1 MFLETLTAARDLGRL
16 HEIASILIRFGF
28 SDLVRRLGISH
39 ALERAGRVLHWRE
52 SENRVDMD
60 LPERVCKALEDL
72 GPTFIKLGQILSARV
87 DLFSPEWIRAFEKL
101 QDDVPSLPFE
111 KIKEQIEKDLGQ
123 SLDEIFSHVDVEAFA
138 AASIAQVHRASLKDG
153 AEVILKVRRPGI
165 EKKVEPDLRLL
176 ARLAEISESNMS
188 ELKRYHPIEI
198 VRQFSLSLRR
208 EMDLAGECRF
218 SERIAKNL
226 KADRNI
232 IIPKV
237 YWEWTSERLNVQQF
251 IDGVRGRYVDKLEQY
266 GIDRK
271 LIAKRGAHAVLKMVL
286 VDGLFHAD
294 PHLGNLICLPG
305 NKVAFIDFGM
315 VGRISKKRREQ
326 IIDLLYALVKKDAQ
340 GVVTVLDDWVAEGR
354 IDEDVLVIEIETFL
368 DHYHGLNLKDLDFSA
383 MLTDLISIL
392 REHELSLPADLALL
406 FKTFLTLDGVGR
418 RLDPDF
424 NIVEEANPFLSD
436 LIKQRYSPQELWKTG
451 FGNAQELVSALSSLP
466 SETQALVKMLRR
478 RGMRLNVD
486 MGRLDHFGGMLSH
499 AVNRLTL
506 GIVIAAL
513 IIGSAIVSLNEQENT
528 LLGLPIWGM
537 VGFLASALGGVLLLI
552 SIWRS
557 GK

>member
-16 HEIASILIRFGF
+16 HEIASVLIRFGF

-39 ALERAGRVLHWRE
+39 ALERAGQALHWKE

-111 KIKEQIEKDLGQ
+111 KIKEQIENDLGQ
-123 SLDEIFSHVDVEAFA
+123 PLDELFSYVDPEAFA
-138 AASIAQVHRASLKDG
+138 AASIAQVHRATLKNG
-153 AEVILKVRRPGI
+153 TEIILKVRRPNI

-188 ELKRYHPIEI
+188 ELKRYHPVEI

-208 EMDLAGECRF
+208 EIDLAGECRF
-218 SERIAKNL
+218 AECIANNL
-226 KADRNI
+226 KDDRNI

-237 YWEWTSERLNVQQF
+237 YWEWTSERLNVQEF
-251 IDGVRGRYVDKLEQY
+251 IDGVRGRDIDKLEKY
-266 GIDRK
+266 NISRK
-271 LIAKRGAHAVLKMVL
+271 LIAKRGSHAILKMVL

-315 VGRISKKRREQ
+315 VGRISRNRREQ
-326 IIDLLYALVKKDAQ
+326 IVDLMYALVKKDAQ
-340 GVVTVLDDWVAEGR
+340 GVVTVLNEWVSDGH
-354 IDEDVLVIEIETFL
+354 IDEEALVIEIDTFL
-368 DHYHGLNLKDLDFSA
+368 DHYHGLNLKNMDFSA
-383 MLTDLISIL
+383 MLTDLIGIL
-392 REHELSLPADLALL
+392 REHELALPSDLALL

-418 RLDPDF
+418 RLDPSF
-424 NIVEEANPFLSD
+424 NIVEEASPFLTE
-436 LIKQRYSPQELWKTG
+436 LIKKRYSPQELLKKG
-451 FGNAQELVSALSSLP
+451 FGNAQEIVSALSSLP
-466 SETQALVKMLRR
+466 LETHSLVKMLRR

-486 MGRLDHFGGMLSH
+486 MGRLDHFGNMLSH

-513 IIGSAIVSLNEQENT
+513 IIGSAIVSLNEQEST
-528 LLGLPIWGM
+528 LFGLPIWGM

>member
-16 HEIASILIRFGF
+16 QEIASVLIRFGF

-39 ALERAGRVLHWRE
+39 ALERAGRVIHWRE
-52 SENRVDMD
+52 SENRTDVDV
-60 LPERVCKALEDL
+60 PERVCKALEDL
-72 GPTFIKLGQILSARV
+72 GPTFIKLGQILSSRV

-111 KIKEQIEKDLGQ
+111 KLKEQIESDLDQ
-123 SLDEIFSHVDVEAFA
+123 PLEEVFSYVDTEAFA
-138 AASIAQVHRASLKDG
+138 AASIAQVHRATLQDG
-153 AEVILKVRRPGI
+153 SEVILKIRRPAI
-165 EKKVEPDLRLL
+165 EKQVEPDLRLL
-176 ARLAEISESNMS
+176 ARLAEIAENNMR
-188 ELKRYHPIEI
+188 ELRRYRPTEI

-208 EMDLAGECRF
+208 ELDLAGECRF
-218 SERIAKNL
+218 AERIASNL
-226 KADRNI
+226 QEDQNI
-232 IIPKV
+232 VIPKV
-237 YWEWTSERLNVQQF
+237 YWRWTNERLNVQEF
-251 IDGVRGRYVDKLEQY
+251 IDGVRGRQVDELEKY

-271 LIAKRGAHAVLKMVL
+271 LVAKRGANAVLKMVL

-294 PHLGNLICLPG
+294 PHLGNLICLPS

-315 VGRISKKRREQ
+315 VGRISRNRREQ
-326 IIDLLYALVKKDAQ
+326 IIDLMYALVKKDAQ
-340 GVVTVLDDWVAEGR
+340 GVVTVLNDWVPEGR
-354 IDEDVLVIEIETFL
+354 IDEEILVIEIETFL
-368 DHYHGLNLKDLDFSA
+368 DHYHGLNLKSLNFSA
-383 MLTDLISIL
+383 LLTDLISIL
-392 REHELSLPADLALL
+392 REHELALPSDLALL

-424 NIVEEANPFLSD
+424 NIVEEASPFLTD
-436 LIKQRYSPQELWKTG
+436 LIKQRYSPQEIFKKGL
-451 FGNAQELVSALSSLP
+451 GNTKEFVNALSSLP
-466 SETQALVKMLRR
+466 HETQSLVKMLRR

-486 MGRLDHFGGMLSH
+486 MGRLDHFASMLSH
-499 AVNRLTL
+499 AANRLTL

-513 IIGSAIVSLNEQENT
+513 IIGSAIVSLNEQEST

-537 VGFLASALGGVLLLI
+537 VGFLASAFGGVLLLI